1 MQQLKDLSNH
11 DGARKLFFYFSMIG
25 LGILAGLDKVPYL
38 KSIGLATGEIFI
50 NCFKC
55 ISMPVIF
62 LSLIVTFVNYRAN
75 GLMKKLW
82 VNTLKYTLSTTFIA
96 GLLSCILYVLIQP
109 RRMIGHMPSQF
120 HPSVTTG
127 YRDYLMHLI
136 PSNFFQPFLENQV
149 LTILILAVLVGAA
162 VRRIPDQ
169 AARESVANVFKGLHG
184 LLMVITQW
192 LLRWIPL
199 GLFGFMTSCV
209 ETLLGKH
216 SVYGLSEYLSVIVLA
231 NLLQGFVILPLWLKW
246 RGFSPYAMMRA
257 LLPALSVAFF
267 SKSSVGTLPLTM
279 DTVEQRL
286 NISPEVSRFVLP
298 LCTSI
303 NMNGCAAF
311 IFTTVVYMMHNADIV
326 LTPLMLLVWV
336 VIATIAAIGNAGV
349 PMGCFFLSL
358 SLLVSMNVPIN
369 LMGLILPFY
378 AIVDMLETALNVWSD
393 CCVVNVVAQ
402 QVSHKTC

>member
-1 MQQLKDLSNH
+1 MQRLQYISNH
-11 DGARKLFFYFSMIG
+11 DGVRKLFIYLVMIL
-25 LGILAGLDKVPYL
+25 LGIFAGLDKIPYL
-38 KSIGLATGEIFI
+38 KAIGLATGEVFI

-62 LSLIVTFVNYRAN
+62 LSLVVTFVNYRAN

-82 VNTLKYTLSTTFIA
+82 LNTFKYTLSTTFIA
-96 GLLSCILYVLIQP
+96 GLLSCVLYLLIQP
-109 RRMIGHMPSQF
+109 RRMIGQVVSPF
-120 HPSVTTG
+120 HPDVTQG

-136 PSNFFQPFLENQV
+136 PHNFFQPFLENQV

-162 VRRIPDQ
+162 VRHIPEQ
-169 AARESVANVFKGLHG
+169 NARESVANVFRGLHG
-184 LLMVITQW
+184 LLMVMTQW

-209 ETLLGKH
+209 DTLQGKH
-216 SVYGLSEYLSVIVLA
+216 SFYGLSEYLSVIVLA
-231 NLLQGFVILPLWLKW
+231 NVLQGFVILPLWLKW
-246 RGFSPYAMMRA
+246 RGFSPYTMMRA

-311 IFTTVVYMMHNADIV
+311 IFTTVIYMMHNADIT
-326 LTPLMLLVWV
+326 LTPFTLLTWV

-358 SLLVSMNVPIN
+358 SLLVSMNVPIT

-378 AIVDMLETALNVWSD
+378 SIIDMLETALNVWSD
-393 CCVVNVVAQ
+393 CCVVNVVSQ
-402 QVSHKTC
+402 QVHHKTC

>member
-1 MQQLKDLSNH
+1 MINNESIQKFLLYV
-11 DGARKLFFYFSMIG
+11 LMIG
-25 LGILAGLDKVPYL
+25 LGVLAGLDQIPYL
-38 KSIGLATGEIFI
+38 KSAGLVIGEIFI
-50 NCFKC
+50 NCFRC

-82 VNTLKYTLSTTFIA
+82 LNTLKYTLSTTLIA
-96 GLLSCILYVLIQP
+96 GSLSCVLYIIIQP
-109 RRMIGHMPSQF
+109 RRMIASGGQHF
-120 HPSVTTG
+120 AHVTGQG

-136 PSNFFQPFLENQV
+136 PSNFLQPFLENQV
-149 LTILILAVLVGAA
+149 LTILMLAILVGAA
-162 VRRIPDQ
+162 IRQIPDQ
-169 AARESVANVFKGLHG
+169 SARESVANVFRGLHG
-184 LLMVITQW
+184 TLMVITQW

-209 ETLLGKH
+209 QTLHAKH
-216 SVYGLSEYLSVIVLA
+216 SAMGLGEYLSVIVLA
-231 NLLQGFVILPLWLKW
+231 NLIQGLVILPLWLKW
-246 RGFSPYAMMRA
+246 RGFSPYRMMRA

-311 IFTTVVYMMHNADIV
+311 IFTTVVYMMHNADIA
-326 LTPLMLLVWV
+326 LTPLMLLTW
-336 VIATIAAIGNAGV
+336 ILISTLAAIGNAGV
-349 PMGCFFLSL
+349 PMGCFFLSV

-378 AIVDMLETALNVWSD
+378 ALIDMLETALNVWSD
-393 CCVVNVVAQ
+393 CCVVNVVAK
-402 QVSHKTC
+402 QVA

>member
-1 MQQLKDLSNH
+1 MLNNESI
-11 DGARKLFFYFSMIG
+11 RKFLLYVLMIG
-25 LGILAGLDKVPYL
+25 LGILAGLDQLPYL
-38 KSIGLATGEIFI
+38 KSTGLVIGEVFI

-82 VNTLKYTLSTTFIA
+82 VNTLKYTLSTTLIA
-96 GLLSCILYVLIQP
+96 GALSCILYILIQP
-109 RRMIGHMPSQF
+109 RRMVVSESQSFAHAAGH
-120 HPSVTTG
+120 G

-136 PSNFFQPFLENQV
+136 PSNFLQPFLENQV
-149 LTILILAVLVGAA
+149 LTILILAILVGAA
-162 VRRIPDQ
+162 IRQIPDQ
-169 AARESVANVFKGLHG
+169 SARESVANVFRGLHG
-184 LLMVITQW
+184 MLMVITQW

-209 ETLLGKH
+209 ETLHAKH
-216 SVYGLSEYLSVIVLA
+216 SAMGLGEYLSVIVLA
-231 NLLQGFVILPLWLKW
+231 NLIQGMVILPLWLKW
-246 RGFSPYAMMRA
+246 RGFEPYRMMRS

-286 NISPEVSRFVLP
+286 NIPPEVSRFVLP

-311 IFTTVVYMMHNADIV
+311 IFTTVVYMMHNADIA
-326 LTPLMLLVWV
+326 LSPLMFVTWV
-336 VIATIAAIGNAGV
+336 LISTLAAIGNAGV
-349 PMGCFFLSL
+349 PMGCFFLSV

-378 AIVDMLETALNVWSD
+378 ALIDMLETALNVWSD
-393 CCVVNVVAQ
+393 CCVVNVVAKR
-402 QVSHKTC
+402 VA